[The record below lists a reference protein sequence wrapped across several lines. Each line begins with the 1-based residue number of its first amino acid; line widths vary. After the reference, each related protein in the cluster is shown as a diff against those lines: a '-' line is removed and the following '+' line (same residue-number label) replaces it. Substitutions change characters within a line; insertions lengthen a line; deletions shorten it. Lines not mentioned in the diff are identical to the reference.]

1 MTGIWIIVTIL
12 SCFGI
17 SFSLADMMRAVHG
30 GKDTDPAA
38 RKLAVCIILLAAC
51 LLGAVLMLVF
61 ASGPDMD

>member
-1 MTGIWIIVTIL
+1 
-12 SCFGI
+12 
-17 SFSLADMMRAVHG
+17 MRAVHD